1 MSGRKPSKG
10 NAPIPHRAD
19 ARPLQPSIRVLERFT
34 ESDLRTW
41 SKRSAQLDAL
51 HHEMYHGLE
60 PERIARR
67 AEIVEALLERPAEA
81 FEFDAWVR
89 MVAYRYA
96 NQPLSAAGSVRGH
109 GGRFNIGNDC
119 DQAGVARVFPAL
131 YLGDSHETAHREY
144 YQASSADAESTGLTG
159 AELALRKSDVS
170 VRLRGRIDRVFDIRR
185 IKNLEPVAKVLAK
198 FKTTPALEKLAR
210 ELKLGRASEMLIRS
224 PKRLQENLQ
233 EVNWRAWPVQF
244 QLPSPSQR
252 FGQFLRMA
260 GYEGVLY
267 QSAKLPGSTCLAVFA
282 GNIDS
287 PRTFIELMDPH
298 PPEMQH
304 VKLDASAAAE
314 LCGWDFVRLQD
325 RDI

>member
-224 PKRLQENLQ
+224 PK
-233 EVNWRAWPVQF
+233 
-244 QLPSPSQR
+244 
-252 FGQFLRMA
+252 
-260 GYEGVLY
+260 
-267 QSAKLPGSTCLAVFA
+267 
-282 GNIDS
+282 
-287 PRTFIELMDPH
+287 
-298 PPEMQH
+298 
-304 VKLDASAAAE
+304 
-314 LCGWDFVRLQD
+314 
-325 RDI
+325 